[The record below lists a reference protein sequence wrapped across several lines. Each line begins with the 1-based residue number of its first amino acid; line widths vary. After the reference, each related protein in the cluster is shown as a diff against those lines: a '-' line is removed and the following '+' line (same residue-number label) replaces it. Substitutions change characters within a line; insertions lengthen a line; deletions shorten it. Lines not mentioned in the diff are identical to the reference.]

1 MTPLWQQSA
10 SSLAK
15 LIASKQVSSSDVV
28 EAHLAR
34 IAEVNPKVNAI
45 VRVLA
50 DEARAAAAIS
60 DQVVASGAPLGLLHG
75 VPCTIKENIDVAG
88 LPTTWGVPALAG
100 AVVPLDAPVVQ
111 RMRAAGA
118 IPIGRTNLPDMA
130 LRVSTDSSLHGITR
144 NPWNAERTAGGSS
157 GGEAVALAT
166 GMSPIG
172 LGNDLGGSL
181 RNPANACGIASI
193 RPSAGRVPDAGFVP
207 TEDHL
212 LAVQLMNVQG
222 PMARRVADVRLGL
235 QVLMGAH
242 PRDPWSI
249 STALAGPAMTRPIR
263 VTVVP
268 NPPGGSCDPII
279 ASVVRRA
286 ADTLSNAGYDVVEAC
301 PPRYEE
307 VVAAW
312 ARLLLGDFASVM
324 DQMMPLMG
332 DGGKAFLA
340 AVNSTVPPLAN
351 VAEMSQLLALRDGL
365 GRAWSQF
372 MAEHPLVLTP
382 TWTQLPFKQGFD
394 AATPAGALATIEM
407 MRPVVPANLL
417 GLPSAC
423 VPAGRDS
430 ATGLPIGVLIT
441 GQRLRDDLC
450 LDAAELIEA
459 RSGIVT
465 PIDPL
470 A

>member
-1 MTPLWQQSA
+1 MTHLWQRSA
-10 SSLAK
+10 SELAR
-15 LIASKQVSSSDVV
+15 LIAAKQVSSLDVV

-34 IAEVNPKVNAI
+34 IEAVNPKVNAI

-50 DEARAAAAIS
+50 DDARAGAARA
-60 DQVVASGAPLGLLHG
+60 DQAVARGEPLGPLHG
-75 VPCTIKENIDVAG
+75 VPFTVKENIDMAG

-118 IPIGRTNLPDMA
+118 IPMARTNLPDMG
-130 LRVSTDSSLHGITR
+130 LRVSTDSSLYGITR
-144 NPWNAERTAGGSS
+144 NPWNAQRTAGGSS

-207 TEDHL
+207 SEDFL

-249 STALAGPAMTRPIR
+249 TAPLVGPAVGRPIR
-263 VTVVP
+263 VAVVAA
-268 NPPGGSCDPII
+268 PPGGSCDAIVS
-279 ASVVRRA
+279 AAVRSA
-286 ADTLSNAGYDVVEAC
+286 ADTLANAGYDVVEAC
-301 PPRYEE
+301 PPRFEE
-307 VVAAW
+307 VVTTW

-324 DQMMPLMG
+324 DQLLPLMG
-332 DGGKAFLA
+332 EGGKAFLA
-340 AVNSTVPPLAN
+340 TVNGAVPPLAS
-351 VAEMSQLLALRDGL
+351 VAEMSQLLALRHGL

-382 TWTQLPFKQGFD
+382 TWTQLPFEQGFD
-394 AATPAGALATIEM
+394 AATPAGAAATVEM
-407 MRPVVPANLL
+407 LRPVVPANLL

-423 VPAGRDS
+423 VPAGRDG
-430 ATGLPIGVLIT
+430 ATGLPIGVLLT
-441 GQRLRDDLC
+441 GARLREDLC

-459 RSGIVT
+459 RRGLVT
-465 PIDPL
+465 PIDPV

>member
-50 DEARAAAAIS
+50 DEARAAAAIA

-75 VPCTIKENIDVAG
+75 VPCTVKENIDVAG

-263 VTVVP
+263 VAVVP

-340 AVNSTVPPLAN
+340 AANSAVPPLTS

-394 AATPAGALATIEM
+394 AATPDGALATIEM